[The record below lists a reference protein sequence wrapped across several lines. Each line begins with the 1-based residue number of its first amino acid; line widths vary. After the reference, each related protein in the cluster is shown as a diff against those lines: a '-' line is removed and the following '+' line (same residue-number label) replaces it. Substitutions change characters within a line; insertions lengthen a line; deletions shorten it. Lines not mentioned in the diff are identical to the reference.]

1 VQYKEIQTVCYYLT
15 KLTTFLR
22 HLLTGKMAG
31 QHLNRY
37 EPAEQKQV
45 AQWPITRSNLTGHPV

>member
-1 VQYKEIQTVCYYLT
+1 MQPVCYLT

-22 HLLTGKMAG
+22 HLLTGIMAG

-45 AQWPITRSNLTGHPV
+45 AQWLITRSNLAGHPV